1 MNADLIRF
9 SAVGALVGEVVGNYR
24 ISDLVGSG
32 GMGAVYRAEHVL
44 LGKRVAVKVLL
55 PERSTSQEIIDRFFN
70 EAKAASLIKDP
81 GIVEIFDFGRLSDG
95 NAYIVM
101 ELLEGETLGDR
112 LKRQRLLSPN
122 YACSIARHVAGTLAA
137 AHSHKIIHRDLKPDN
152 VFLVKDPAMPR
163 GERTKLL
170 DFGIAKLNSNSQPS
184 DLVKTET
191 GRLMGTPYYMSPEQ
205 CRGAGKVDHRTDIYS
220 LGCVLYQMLAGRPPF
235 VLEGAGEILAAHI
248 HIPAPSPRVHEPSI
262 PPSLERMILK
272 MLEKDASLRYQSME
286 EVVGSLNEIVLRF
299 SSDDE
304 LPEPSLSESDRFRPR
319 AGSPRPYTPQLTEA
333 TTLNST
339 SGELATD
346 STMREMPRTGVRRL
360 VPWLV
365 AAALAVAAGAAMAVA
380 IHRTSSEDDQPG
392 DEEARVEEP
401 SPAPAPVR
409 AGDLPE
415 AAPEVAAD
423 AMPSGPIIREL
434 GRPDDDGDMVN
445 LLILT
450 QPEGATVYRE
460 SDGVRLGHTPLPV
473 KVRRGLVGEAAFIV
487 RRNGFRTER
496 IAVPI
501 AEDQEVW
508 VTLRSKAERTTAGA
522 PAPAPAV
529 TATPTDKKAAPNA
542 TSASPAPGASGA
554 AGDKPKRGKDD
565 AINPFGELL
574 NRMDGEKK

>member
-1 MNADLIRF
+1 MSADLIRF

-44 LGKRVAVKVLL
+44 LGKRAAVKVLL

-81 GIVEIFDFGRLSDG
+81 GIVDIFDYGRLPDG

-122 YACSIARHVAGTLAA
+122 HACSIARHVAGTLTA

-152 VFLVKDPAMPR
+152 VFLIKDSAMPR
-163 GERTKLL
+163 GERAKLL
-170 DFGIAKLNSNSQPS
+170 DFGIAKLNSSSQPS

-220 LGCVLYQMLAGRPPF
+220 LGCMLYQMLTGRPPF

-262 PPSLERMILK
+262 PQPLERMILK
-272 MLEKDASLRYQSME
+272 MLEKDPDLRYQSMA
-286 EVVGSLNEIVLRF
+286 EVVESLNDIVLRF
-299 SSDDE
+299 STDDE

-319 AGSPRPYTPQLTEA
+319 AGSPRPYTPPLVTEA

-339 SGELATD
+339 SGELRTD
-346 STMREMPRTGVRRL
+346 PTLQEKRSGLRRMI
-360 VPWLV
+360 PWVV
-365 AAALAVAAGAAMAVA
+365 ASLLAVAAGTVVAFA
-380 IHRTSSEDDQPG
+380 IHRASADDDD
-392 DEEARVEEP
+392 DESAAKREAALTAGEP
-401 SPAPAPVR
+401 VKPV
-409 AGDLPE
+409 ALPE
-415 AAPEVAAD
+415 AVTD
-423 AMPSGPIIREL
+423 AMPSGPVVREL
-434 GRPDDDGDMVN
+434 GGPDEDMVN
-445 LLILT
+445 LLIVT
-450 QPEGATVYRE
+450 QPDGATVYRE
-460 SDGVRLGHTPLPV
+460 ADGVRLGHTPLPV
-473 KVRRGLVGEAAFIV
+473 RVRRGLVGEAAFIV
-487 RRNGFRTER
+487 RRNGYRTER

-501 AEDQEVW
+501 AEDQEVL
-508 VTLRSKAERTTAGA
+508 VTLRGKSERGVTGA
-522 PAPAPAV
+522 PPAAV
-529 TATPTDKKAAPNA
+529 TATPTEKKAAPNSTA
-542 TSASPAPGASGA
+542 PPGAEPPPPPTP
-554 AGDKPKRGKDD
+554 GDKPKRGKDD

-574 NRMDGEKK
+574 NRMEGDK

>member
-1 MNADLIRF
+1 LIRF

-24 ISDLVGSG
+24 IGDLVGTG

-44 LGKRVAVKVLL
+44 LGKRAAVKVLL
-55 PERSTSQEIIDRFFN
+55 PERCASREIIDRFFN

-122 YACSIARHVAGTLAA
+122 HACSIARHVAGTLAA
-137 AHSHKIIHRDLKPDN
+137 AHAHKIIHRDLKPDN

-170 DFGIAKLNSNSQPS
+170 DFGIAKLQSNSQPS
-184 DLVKTET
+184 ELVKTET

-205 CRGAGKVDHRTDIYS
+205 CRGAGKVDHRTDVYS

-272 MLEKDASLRYQSME
+272 MLEKDPDLRYQSMT
-286 EVVGSLNEIVLRF
+286 EVVNSLNDIVLKF

-319 AGSPRPYTPQLTEA
+319 AGSPRPYTPPLVTEA

-339 SGELATD
+339 SGELRTD
-346 STMREMPRTGVRRL
+346 PTLQEGRRSGLRRL

-365 AAALAVAAGAAMAVA
+365 AAALAVAAGAAMALA
-380 IHRTSSEDDQPG
+380 IHRTSSDDQEG
-392 DEEARVEEP
+392 AARAEAPPPMSEP
-401 SPAPAPVR
+401 AAA
-409 AGDLPE
+409 AGLPE
-415 AAPEVAAD
+415 AVVD
-423 AMPSGPIIREL
+423 ATPSGPIVREL
-434 GRPDDDGDMVN
+434 SGSEDDEDMVN

-450 QPEGATVYRE
+450 QPDGATVYRE
-460 SDGVRLGHTPLPV
+460 ADGVRLGRTPLPV

-487 RRNGFRTER
+487 RRSGYRTER

-501 AEDQEVW
+501 AEDQEVL
-508 VTLRSKAERTTAGA
+508 VTLRGKTERSAVGPAAA
-522 PAPAPAV
+522 PAAV
-529 TATPTDKKAAPNA
+529 TATPTEKKGAPNA
-542 TSASPAPGASGA
+542 ASPPAPPAPEATG

-574 NRMDGEKK
+574 NRIDGEKK

>member
-1 MNADLIRF
+1 MSADLIRF
-9 SAVGALVGEVVGNYR
+9 SAVSALVGEVVGNYR
-24 ISDLVGSG
+24 IGDLVGTG

-44 LGKRVAVKVLL
+44 LGKRAAVKVLL

-81 GIVEIFDFGRLSDG
+81 GIVDIFDYGRLPDG

-112 LKRQRLLSPN
+112 LKHQRLLSPN
-122 YACSIARHVAGTLAA
+122 HACSIARHVAGTLAA

-163 GERTKLL
+163 GERAKLL
-170 DFGIAKLNSNSQPS
+170 DFGIAKLNSSSQPS

-220 LGCVLYQMLAGRPPF
+220 LGCMLYQMLTARPPF

-262 PPSLERMILK
+262 PQPLERMILK
-272 MLEKDASLRYQSME
+272 MLEKDPDRRYQSMA
-286 EVVGSLNEIVLRF
+286 EVVESLNDIVLRF

-319 AGSPRPYTPQLTEA
+319 AGSPRPYTPPLVTEA

-339 SGELATD
+339 SGELRTD
-346 STMREMPRTGVRRL
+346 PTLQEKRSGLRRML
-360 VPWLV
+360 PWMV
-365 AAALAVAAGAAMAVA
+365 ASLLAVAAGTMVAFA
-380 IHRTSSEDDQPG
+380 IHRASADDADDDEAAAESEGALAVGEPVK
-392 DEEARVEEP
+392 EAP
-401 SPAPAPVR
+401 
-409 AGDLPE
+409 LPE
-415 AAPEVAAD
+415 AVAD
-423 AMPSGPIIREL
+423 AMPSGPVVREL
-434 GRPDDDGDMVN
+434 GRPDDEDMVN
-445 LLILT
+445 LVIMS
-450 QPEGATVYRE
+450 QPDGATVYRE
-460 SDGVRLGHTPLPV
+460 ADGVRLGHTPLRV
-473 KVRRGLVGEAAFIV
+473 RVRRGLVGEAAFIV
-487 RRNGFRTER
+487 RRNGYRTER

-501 AEDQEVW
+501 AEDQEVL
-508 VTLRSKAERTTAGA
+508 VTLRGKSERGPAGA
-522 PAPAPAV
+522 PPAAV
-529 TATPTDKKAAPNA
+529 TATPTEKKAAPNG
-542 TSASPAPGASGA
+542 SAPAGAESSPAEGTR
-554 AGDKPKRGKDD
+554 PKRGKDD

-574 NRMDGEKK
+574 NRMEGDK

>member
-81 GIVEIFDFGRLSDG
+81 GIVEVFDFGRLPDG

-122 YACSIARHVAGTLAA
+122 HACSIARHVAGTLAA
-137 AHSHKIIHRDLKPDN
+137 AHAHKIIHRDLKPDN

-170 DFGIAKLNSNSQPS
+170 DFGIAKLQSNSQPS

-205 CRGAGKVDHRTDIYS
+205 CKGAGKIDDRTDIYS

-272 MLEKDASLRYQSME
+272 MLEKDAALRYQTMA
-286 EVVGSLNEIVLRF
+286 EVVDSLNEIVLRF

-304 LPEPSLSESDRFRPR
+304 LPEPSLSQSDRFRPR
-319 AGSPRPYTPQLTEA
+319 AGSPRPYTPPLTEA

-339 SGELATD
+339 SGELRTD
-346 STMREMPRTGVRRL
+346 STMREMPRTGARRL
-360 VPWLV
+360 IPWLV

-380 IHRTSSEDDQPG
+380 IHRTSA
-392 DEEARVEEP
+392 DEEPDSQAVRDEEP
-401 SPAPAPVR
+401 SPAPVQA
-409 AGDLPE
+409 ADIPE
-415 AAPEVAAD
+415 AAAD
-423 AMPSGPIIREL
+423 AMPAGPIVREL
-434 GRPDDDGDMVN
+434 GQPDDDADMVN
-445 LLILT
+445 LLIMT
-450 QPEGATVYRE
+450 QPDGATVYRE
-460 SDGVRLGHTPLPV
+460 SDGVRLGRTPLPV

-487 RRNGFRTER
+487 RRNGYRTER

-501 AEDQEVW
+501 AEDQEVL
-508 VTLRSKAERTTAGA
+508 VTLRGKADRTVAGA
-522 PAPAPAV
+522 AANAV
-529 TATPTDKKAAPNA
+529 TSSPGDKKAAPSA
-542 TSASPAPGASGA
+542 PAAEASP
-554 AGDKPKRGKDD
+554 GDKPKRGKDD

-574 NRMDGEKK
+574 NRMDVEKK